1 VFSPTKD
8 TFIKAINNNSF
19 LTWPGLTLKLI
30 SKHLLPSIATHSGL
44 LRQEKQG
51 LHSIKSL
58 AMTATAANISQATDD
73 FFPKFDPKDPR
84 CMLRHVSN
92 HRLDAFHINPAEAM
106 NIFSLDIILTLMP
119 FMVYLSRIVKLQPSP
134 KHGNNYITSFK
145 LQELHQ
151 IPEF

>member
-1 VFSPTKD
+1 MFSPTKD

-92 HRLDAFHINPAEAM
+92 HRLDAFHINPAGNEY
-106 NIFSLDIILTLMP
+106 ILIGYHFDSNAIYGVPLKNRQAAT
-119 FMVYLSRIVKLQPSP
+119 
-134 KHGNNYITSFK
+134 ITK
-145 LQELHQ
+145 AWKQLHNKFQ
-151 IPEF
+151 VAGAAPNT